1 MGIVPV
7 DDSLWCRRFHPA
19 PQAVSRLVC
28 FPHAGGSASFF
39 HPVSARLAGRV
50 DVVAVQYP
58 GRQDRRLEPCVDDVH
73 ELADRLHAVLR
84 EQTDLP
90 LTLFGHSMGASVAFE
105 VARRL
110 ERDGHGLDR
119 VFVSG
124 RRAPSRPGSDEQVH
138 LRDDD
143 GIVAEIK
150 ELSGTDPSVFASEEI
165 LRMVLP
171 ALRADYRAA
180 ETYRAEPGAALVS
193 PITALTG
200 DADPRTSID
209 DARAWGDHTSGDF
222 RLEVFPGGH
231 FYLTDRPADVMNVLA
246 DHLNGSTAAA

>member
-1 MGIVPV
+1 MGTVRV
-7 DDSLWCRRFHPA
+7 DDGLWCRRFHPA

-28 FPHAGGSASFF
+28 FPHAGGSAPFF
-39 HPVSARLAGRV
+39 RPVSARLAGRT

-58 GRQDRRLEPCVDDVH
+58 GRQDRRLEPCVEDVH
-73 ELADRLHAVLR
+73 ELADRLHEVLR

-110 ERDGHGLDR
+110 ERDGHRLDR

-124 RRAPSRPGSDEQVH
+124 RRAPSRPGHDEQVH

-143 GIVAEIK
+143 GIVAEMK

-180 ETYRAEPGAALVS
+180 ETYRAEPGASLAS

-200 DADPRTSID
+200 DADPRTPVD
-209 DARAWGDHTSGDF
+209 DAGAWRDHTSGDF

-231 FYLTDRPADVMNVLA
+231 FFLTERPADVLNVLA
-246 DHLNGSTAAA
+246 EHLNG

>member
-1 MGIVPV
+1 MGTVRV
-7 DDSLWCRRFHPA
+7 DAGLWCRRFHPS

-28 FPHAGGSASFF
+28 FPHAGGSAAFF
-39 HPVSARLAGRV
+39 HPVSARLAGRT

-58 GRQDRRLEPCVDDVH
+58 GRQDRRLEPCLDDIH
-73 ELADRLHAVLR
+73 ELADRLHEVLR

-90 LTLFGHSMGASVAFE
+90 LTFFGHSMGASVAFE

-110 ERDGHGLDR
+110 ERDGQSLAR

-124 RRAPSRPGSDEQVH
+124 RRAPSRPRDDEQVH

-143 GIVAEIK
+143 GIVAEMK
-150 ELSGTDPSVFASEEI
+150 TLSGTDPAVFADEEI

-180 ETYRAEPGAALVS
+180 ETYRTEPGAALVS
-193 PITALTG
+193 PVTALTG
-200 DADPRTSID
+200 DDDPRTSID
-209 DARAWGDHTSGDF
+209 DARAWQDHTSGDF
-222 RLEVFPGGH
+222 QLKVFPGGH
-231 FYLTDRPADVMNVLA
+231 FYLSDRPGDVLNVLA
-246 DHLNGSTAAA
+246 DHLDGLRTPS